1 VIPAPGEHGGD
12 GAQLARALGLDP
24 EDVLDLSQSLNPCAP
39 DVTHLAMKHLSSLR
53 RYPDRSDATHALA
66 ERLCTDPAR
75 VLLTNG
81 GSEAIHLVAGA
92 IGGTVASEPEFSLH
106 PRGDGPRWAS
116 NPNNPTGLLA
126 GPDATADVW
135 DEAFYPLATG
145 RWTRAD
151 EWSIVVGSLTKVF
164 ACPGLRI
171 GYVVADDMDR
181 FRHRQP
187 EWPLNGLAA
196 SLLPELLEL
205 TELERWRDEISLL
218 RCQLADVLTR
228 HGIGVERS
236 DAPWLLACDGGLRAR
251 LAPHGIA
258 VRDCTSFGLPAHTRI
273 AVPDA
278 DGLDRLDRALL
289 ASVPSRGSC

>member
-1 VIPAPGEHGGD
+1 MAAMVIPAPGDHGGD
-12 GAQLARALGLDP
+12 GAHLARALGLDP
-24 EDVLDLSQSLNPCAP
+24 EHMLDLSQSLNPCAP
-39 DVTHLAMKHLSSLR
+39 DVTVLAGVHLSSLR
-53 RYPDRSDATHALA
+53 RYPDERDATRALA
-66 ERLCTDPAR
+66 ERLCTDPSR

-81 GSEAIHLVAGA
+81 GSEAIHVVSEA
-92 IGGTVASEPEFSLH
+92 IGGTVVSEPEFSLH
-106 PRGDGPRWAS
+106 PRGKGPRWAS

-126 GPDATADVW
+126 GPDVTADVW

-164 ACPGLRI
+164 ACPGLRL
-171 GYVVADDMDR
+171 GYIVADDMDR

-187 EWPLNGLAA
+187 AWSLNGLAA
-196 SLLPELLEL
+196 SMLPALLEL
-205 TELERWRDEISLL
+205 AELERWREEIASL
-218 RCQLADVLTR
+218 RNELASVLAR
-228 HGIGVERS
+228 HGIGVEPS
-236 DAPWLLACDGGLRAR
+236 DAPWLLACDGELRSR

-278 DGLDRLDRALL
+278 DGLERLDRALL
-289 ASVPSRGSC
+289 AG